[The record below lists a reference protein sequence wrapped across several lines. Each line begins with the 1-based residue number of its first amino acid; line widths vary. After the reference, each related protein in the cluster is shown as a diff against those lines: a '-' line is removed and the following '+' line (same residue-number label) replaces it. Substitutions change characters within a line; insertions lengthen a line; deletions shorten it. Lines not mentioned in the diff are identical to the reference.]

1 MTMIRLLL
9 LAILIV
15 LAMMLLGLLGPRHL
29 WPTSASALTTWQLA
43 LELSLPDFWAPLL
56 MMTALLITL
65 TVLLLMM
72 TMLVLMMTMPTCP
85 RRALFH
91 RLAVT

>member
-1 MTMIRLLL
+1 
-9 LAILIV
+9 
-15 LAMMLLGLLGPRHL
+15 
-29 WPTSASALTTWQLA
+29 LA
-43 LELSLPDFWAPLL
+43 LVLSLPDCWAPLL

-72 TMLVLMMTMPTCP
+72 TMLLLMMTMPTCP
-85 RRALFH
+85 HRALFH